1 MDILYSCKDFT
12 VCVKPTDI
20 DSEFGMPQALSAA
33 LGGEF
38 FPVHRL
44 DANVGGIMVRPQ

>member
-12 VCVKPTDI
+12 VCVKPAGT
-20 DSEFGMPQALSAA
+20 DSEVGMPQALSSA

-38 FPVHRL
+38 FPRT
-44 DANVGGIMVRPQ
+44 DRMQMSAE